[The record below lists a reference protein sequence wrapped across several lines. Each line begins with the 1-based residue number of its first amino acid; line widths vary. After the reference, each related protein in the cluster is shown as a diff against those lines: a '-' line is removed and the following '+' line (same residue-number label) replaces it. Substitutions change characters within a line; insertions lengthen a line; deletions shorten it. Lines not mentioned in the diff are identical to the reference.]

1 MQRKAK
7 DKGGEG
13 KQQDNPEQSK
23 ELFQNVFKKSVTYTK
38 GLKASKLDPS
48 RSVGVR
54 LFLIFFVAIMVFV
67 LSLGI
72 LSYQTAKSI
81 VQKNAKSANQQT
93 VIQTAEKLD
102 IIFKQYQEGIQ
113 QVFFDNQLQ
122 ADLTS
127 MGAKDLSN
135 YDQFTLVK
143 EIGSRMST
151 FTYSLSG
158 ARALYLFPVDESFTP
173 ITTGNADAALTSD
186 PKNQPWYEE
195 LSKGTSSTWQALPGS
210 SNGVFRYAQSLKTL
224 SGSSRY
230 IIALDIDVATLNDEL
245 AKVSLGDGSELELVD
260 DQGQI
265 VANNLGET
273 TEELKAIDAITKSTK
288 ETDSM
293 TTKDQNGNAVL
304 AVFNT
309 VSASGWK
316 LAGIVPIKNLVADAK
331 SILVTT
337 FIAAVVVALIA
348 ILIGVWMVRM
358 IGRPLSIMNRL
369 MQQGANGEL
378 NVRMKHT
385 GRDEIGQLSASFNQM
400 MEQITTLVT
409 HANSSAVEVLGTA
422 SELAEASRKTA
433 ISAREIAVA
442 TEEIAKGASSLAV
455 EAERGSDLTENI
467 GTQVSEVI
475 ASNREMQESAR
486 EVENASELGTQY
498 LQGLTERT
506 NATGEMTRALG
517 ERVNALHTSTAS
529 VRKVLEVMQ
538 NITQQT
544 NILSLNATIEAARAG
559 AAGRGFMV
567 VADEIRQLAEQ
578 SRQSITMVGQIT
590 DEIQQEMNETVK
602 ALEEVNPMFK
612 QQIESVNETRE
623 IFVSVQ
629 EQMENF
635 VTKLDGVT
643 KSIEGLS
650 QSQHILSEAMT
661 NVSAVAE
668 ESSATSEEVA
678 SLSSEQQMV
687 GDQLVQLSGQL
698 EQVSD
703 KLKESLS
710 RFKV

>member
-1 MQRKAK
+1 MQRKEK
-7 DKGGEG
+7 DKGGET
-13 KQQDNPEQSK
+13 KQQETQKQSK
-23 ELFQNVFKKSVTYTK
+23 PVFQNVIKKSVTYSK
-38 GLKASKLDPS
+38 GLKISHLDPS
-48 RSVGVR
+48 KSVGVR
-54 LFLIFFVAIMVFV
+54 LFLIFFVAIMIFV
-67 LSLGI
+67 LSLGM
-72 LSYQTAKSI
+72 LSYQTAKTI
-81 VQKNAKSANQQT
+81 VQKNAKTANHQT
-93 VIQTAEKLD
+93 VIQTSEKLD

-113 QVFFDNQLQ
+113 QVFFDKQLQ
-122 ADLTS
+122 DDLTGL
-127 MGAKDLSN
+127 GAKELSN
-135 YDQFTLVK
+135 YDQFTLIK

-173 ITTGNADAALTSD
+173 ITAGNADVALTSNIKSQAWFD
-186 PKNQPWYEE
+186 S
-195 LSKGTSSTWQALPGS
+195 LAGGSSSTWQAVPDGT
-210 SNGVFRYAQSLKTL
+210 NNVFRYVQSLKTL
-224 SGSSRY
+224 TGSSRF
-230 IIALDIDVATLNDEL
+230 IIALDIDLATLNDEL
-245 AKVSLGDGSELELVD
+245 AKVSLGEGSRLELVD
-260 DQGQI
+260 GKGQI
-265 VANNLGET
+265 VATNQGQS
-273 TEELKAIDAITKSTK
+273 TEKATALEAVTKSTK
-288 ETDSM
+288 ATDSM
-293 TTKDQNGNAVL
+293 TTKDADGHDVL

-358 IGRPLSIMNRL
+358 IGRPLSVMNRL

-467 GTQVSEVI
+467 GNQVSVVI
-475 ASNREMQESAR
+475 ASNRDMQESAR
-486 EVENASELGTQY
+486 EVESASELGTKY
-498 LQGLTERT
+498 LQGLTEKT

-517 ERVNALHTSTAS
+517 ERVNSLHASTAS

-590 DEIQQEMNETVK
+590 DEIQQEMNETIK
-602 ALEEVNPMFK
+602 ALEEVNPMFE
-612 QQIESVNETRE
+612 QQIVSVNETRE

-629 EQMENF
+629 EQMEDF